1 MYASY
6 AEEIINA
13 LANGINPITGE
24 ILPSDNVCNEPDVIR
39 ALYTAAELLK
49 KQAEKE
55 QRTKPANAGK
65 RWTAEED
72 GLLAEMFDG
81 KYTKKEICEHFGRT
95 KYSVATRL
103 VRLGKIQ
110 STDEFRYKMK

>member
-39 ALYTAAELLK
+39 ALYAAAELLK

-55 QRTKPANAGK
+55 QSRQMRENAGLPRRMACWQK
-65 RWTAEED
+65 CSTVNIPKKKYASILAGQNILLRR
-72 GLLAEMFDG
+72 GL
-81 KYTKKEICEHFGRT
+81 
-95 KYSVATRL
+95 
-103 VRLGKIQ
+103 
-110 STDEFRYKMK
+110 

>member
-81 KYTKKEICEHFGRT
+81 KYTKKRNMRAFWQDKIFCCGAAC
-95 KYSVATRL
+95 KTRQNSIH
-103 VRLGKIQ
+103 R
-110 STDEFRYKMK
+110 